1 MLESP
6 LELALYLFAFLAG
19 WLVGWIQT
27 REPLLKKIDFL
38 QSAGMER
45 VLLFEDLYRKE
56 QEKVQWLEAKVQ
68 AQESDLERMNQKL
81 LSSGGLELPQH
92 RGLYWKMEFE
102 KSQRRVSDLEMEL
115 AKAQDQLMWRL
126 Q

>member
-1 MLESP
+1 MLENP

-68 AQESDLERMNQKL
+68 AQESDLSRMNKK
-81 LSSGGLELPQH
+81 LSSSGMELPQH
-92 RGLYWKMEFE
+92 RGLYWKAEFE

-115 AKAQDQLMWRL
+115 ARAQDQLMWRL